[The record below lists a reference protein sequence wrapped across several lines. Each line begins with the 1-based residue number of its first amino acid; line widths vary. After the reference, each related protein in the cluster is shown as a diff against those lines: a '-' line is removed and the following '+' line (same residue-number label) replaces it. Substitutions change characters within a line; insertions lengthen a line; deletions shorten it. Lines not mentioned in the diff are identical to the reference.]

1 MAYFVIIRG
10 PLGVGKSTVSK
21 KLADLLHGVY
31 ISIDSILE
39 KHGLDKVE
47 NEESI
52 PIKNFLAGNDIIIHQ
67 IKQNIVKNTP
77 VIIDGNFYH
86 REQIEHL
93 IDQLPFEHFVFT
105 LKASLETCIERDQNR
120 DKPYGKDAATAVH
133 SMVSRFDYGHTIDT
147 QNLEEKGVID
157 EMLSFLP
164 PSYIIR

>member
-52 PIKNFLAGNDIIIHQ
+52 PIKNFLAGNDLVIPQ
-67 IKQNIVKNTP
+67 IKQNMAKNTP

-86 REQIEHL
+86 HEQIEHL

-133 SMVSRFDYGHTIDT
+133 SMVSRFDYGQTIDT

-157 EMLSFLP
+157 EIFSFLP
-164 PSYIIR
+164 LS